1 MTEIGS
7 IRRNKTMIRK
17 EWDNYDTTP
26 YGGFYTQEDIK
37 EVVKYA
43 EERCI
48 NIIPKLIS
56 GTYDGIGS
64 LPRFGMYGGPY
75 EVSGQ
80 WGVRDDVLCPGK
92 EKTFT
97 FIEDV
102 LTEVRNYSPRIHP
115 HRW

>member
-1 MTEIGS
+1 
-7 IRRNKTMIRK
+7 MIRK

-48 NIIPKLIS
+48 NIIPEV
-56 GTYDGIGS
+56 D
-64 LPRFGMYGGPY
+64 LPGHMMAALAAYPDLGCTGGPY

-80 WGVRDDVLCPGK
+80 WEYVTTYCVR
-92 EKTFT
+92 EKRKP
-97 FIEDV
+97 
-102 LTEVRNYSPRIHP
+102 LLS
-115 HRW
+115 